1 MLVDSLKLISGTV
14 ITNATVASGPTLP
27 SAASSTAGQLFYL
40 TSSTPAAMNVF
51 DGTTWISL
59 SSLTKLSQ
67 LSNDTGFI
75 TSSSL
80 PTKVSQLTNDTGFI
94 TSTALSPYAKTTAIP
109 TKVSQLTNDSNFL
122 TTAVIPTNVSQL
134 NNDSSYVTTS
144 GMNSAI
150 SSAISTVAGGL
161 KYAGTWNAST
171 NSPTITSGSGTKG
184 TLYKVATAGTTNVD
198 GNAIWSVG
206 DMIAFNGS
214 TWDKIDG
221 QATQVISFNN
231 RNGAITLTSTDVS
244 TALGYTPVNPNVLSN
259 YATAASPTF
268 TGTVTVPTPAANDNS
283 TKAASTAYVQTA
295 ISGLTSGGGSGKT
308 PIYSYFPGNI
318 VPMTGTLRYYPQ
330 NTITLSQI
338 SLFCNSAPTTA
349 IIVDLKKNGVSLF
362 GSSSKPTISAGQN
375 VSTPVSLNAVT
386 LTSSDYLTIDI
397 DAGSGA
403 DMTARI
409 DLQ

>member
-1 MLVDSLKLISGTV
+1 MLVDSLNLISGTV
-14 ITNATVASGPTLP
+14 INNATVASGPTLP
-27 SAASSTAGQLFYL
+27 SVSASTAGQLFYL
-40 TSSTPAAMNVF
+40 TSTTPAAMNVF
-51 DGTTWISL
+51 DGTAWVSL

-67 LSNDTGFI
+67 LTNDAGFI
-75 TSSSL
+75 TASSV

-94 TSTALSPYAKTTAIP
+94 TSTALSPYAKTTQIP
-109 TKVSQLTNDSNFL
+109 TKVSQLTNDSNYL

-134 NNDSSYVTTS
+134 TNDASYVTTS

-161 KYAGTWNAST
+161 KYAGTWNAAT

-184 TLYKVATAGTTNVD
+184 TLYKVATAGTTNID
-198 GNAIWSVG
+198 GTASWSVG
-206 DMIAFNGS
+206 DMIAFNGT

-221 QATQVISFNN
+221 QQTQVVSFNN
-231 RNGAITLTSTDVS
+231 RIGAITLTSTDVT
-244 TALGYTPVNPNVLSN
+244 TALGFTPVNPNVLPN
-259 YATAASPTF
+259 YAPVASPTF
-268 TGTVTVPTPAANDNS
+268 TGTVNVPTPPANDNS

-295 ISGLTSGGGSGKT
+295 ISGLSSGGGGGKT
-308 PIYSYFPGNI
+308 PIYSYFPGNL
-318 VPMTGTLRYYPQ
+318 VPTVGTLRYYPQ
-330 NTITLSQI
+330 NTVTLSQI

-349 IIVDLKKNGVSLF
+349 IVVDLKKNGVSLF
-362 GSSSKPTISAGQN
+362 GSGTKPTISAGQN

-397 DAGSGA
+397 VAGNGA